1 MPDSNLQLKIASADQ
16 IILESIATGVIITDN
31 DARIV
36 LFNKAA
42 EKILDLTKEQM
53 LGNSYFKVLN
63 EESGDLLI
71 RTFNYVVRSGKP
83 FLGHDVEIT
92 TRIGRNIIV
101 KPMISPI
108 RDRDNAIWG
117 MVLLFD
123 DVTEKLQMEEH
134 IRRSEKLAALGQLA
148 IGITHEVRNPL
159 GSIKGFAL
167 MIQRDMSQ
175 DDPLQKFV
183 DIIIKESERL
193 CKVTQ
198 ELLDFARP
206 SKTRTSSLNIN
217 WYIEKALFLI
227 EMENT
232 HNKIEYVRNLDDTIP
247 NIYASEEQILQV
259 LINLLQNAIQAIGI
273 KSGTITITTRQV
285 PGPWVEI
292 AISDTGEG
300 IPPENLT
307 KVFDP
312 FFTTRE
318 RGIGMGLAVVHQ
330 IMNRHGGHIVV
341 SSHRQ
346 KGTTFSLRFPPKL
359 FYS

>member
-1 MPDSNLQLKIASADQ
+1 M
-16 IILESIATGVIITDN
+16 
-31 DARIV
+31 
-36 LFNKAA
+36 
-42 EKILDLTKEQM
+42 TKEQM

-71 RTFNYVVRSGKP
+71 RTFNYVVRSDKP

-108 RDRDNAIWG
+108 R
-117 MVLLFD
+117 
-123 DVTEKLQMEEH
+123 TEITQFGEWFYCLMMLPKSCRWRNIFEGQ
-134 IRRSEKLAALGQLA
+134 EKLAALGQLA

-346 KGTTFSLRFPPKL
+346 KGTKFSLRFPPKL